1 MPFRLRSAVLATLI
15 GLPSC
20 STVGGGQG
28 AEPRVAITPRESQ
41 TANRGPSSN
50 LRLDVKMI
58 LVPVSVT
65 DALDRPI
72 LTLSRES
79 FRVLEDGVNQTI
91 TSFSHEDAPVS
102 LGLILDSSGSMKTR
116 LDASVEALKLLFE
129 TTMPGDEFFVVQFA
143 DRPRL
148 LGGFTTQPEEI
159 HSRLG
164 YIEARG
170 WTALLDAI
178 ALGDHQMRSA
188 RNQRRVLLILSDG
201 ADNNSRYSESEIRS
215 IIIESDLRIYGI
227 GLFHRPKLLQQ
238 LAEETGGKILIA
250 QSLNELPDVVQRLNR
265 YIRSQYLLGYA
276 PSNPQN
282 DGKYRKVKIEVLPPP
297 GSPSLR
303 VAWRRGYYAPTQ

>member
-1 MPFRLRSAVLATLI
+1 
-15 GLPSC
+15 
-20 STVGGGQG
+20 
-28 AEPRVAITPRESQ
+28 
-41 TANRGPSSN
+41 
-50 LRLDVKMI
+50 MI